1 MLMNKNLQDPE
12 NHKLSIQVSL
22 DGFSFC
28 IKTISDSRLVD
39 SERFH
44 FEHIHS
50 PEQALVKIKEVFS
63 TLPQLNNTF
72 QEVVVV
78 YDNELFTIVPEYL
91 FDQNNLADYLKFN
104 TKILKTDF
112 TVYDELEALKLI
124 NVYIPFSNINNF
136 FFDHF
141 GTFTFYH
148 SQTVFLK
155 SVLSDTNAS
164 ENVKE
169 VFVHVSKTSI
179 ALIARKND
187 QLLLNNRFNY
197 ENAADC
203 VYYILYCYE
212 QLQLDPEINPIILK
226 GSITEN
232 DEVYK
237 LIYDYIRHVGI
248 EQTAIESNLLKNTY
262 LQYL

>member
-1 MLMNKNLQDPE
+1 MNKNLQDPE

-28 IKTISDSRLVD
+28 IKNISDDRLID
-39 SERFH
+39 SDRFP
-44 FEHIHS
+44 FEYVHS

-72 QEVVVV
+72 HEVVVI
-78 YDNELFTIVPEYL
+78 YDNELFTVVPENL

-112 TVYDELEALKLI
+112 TVYDELEELDLI

-148 SQTVFLK
+148 SQSVFLK
-155 SVLSDTNAS
+155 SVLTDQHPS
-164 ENVKE
+164 EDLKE
-169 VFVHVSKTSI
+169 VCVHVSKTSI
-179 ALIARKND
+179 SIIARKNK

-226 GSITEN
+226 GAIDEN
-232 DEVYK
+232 DETYR
-237 LIYDYIRHVGI
+237 LIYDYIRSVSI
-248 EQTAIESNLLKNTY
+248 TQKATESNLLKNTY